1 MHNLPRSPGYILTAE
16 EVITDIDC
24 ELFKRQRS
32 LLYNLS
38 FILDSKLTPRQNKD
52 MEGVIALLE
61 AIADVAHDRYEMDT
75 VFVDGEKSLYDPND
89 FAAITGWQSD
99 PNHQVK
105 E

>member
-1 MHNLPRSPGYILTAE
+1 MNKLPRPPGYVLTAE
-16 EVITDIDC
+16 EVITDIDG

-32 LLYNLS
+32 LLYNLAD
-38 FILDSKLTPRQNKD
+38 ILSRKLTPLQNAD

-75 VFVDGEKSLYDPND
+75 LFSDGEKSLYDPND